1 MDPDYQVEPQTERQ
15 DRDRPEIKDKKI
27 YTNTNKSAEKSEE
40 FYNRMVK
47 WSEKK
52 DQNLEKI

>member
-15 DRDRPEIKDKKI
+15 DRDKPEIKDKKI
-27 YTNTNKSAEKSEE
+27 YTNSSAEKSDE

-47 WSEKK
+47 WSVKK